1 MPNLYATRADLYDHG
16 LPRGLLANPGRRCA
30 AASAST
36 DTFELDGHGFET
48 DTALIFRAE
57 GSGALPAP
65 LVAGTTYYAIR
76 VTDSTFKVAATL
88 GGAAIDL
95 TASGTAVMVA
105 TPLPFD
111 KVIERYSRF
120 VDGCLPAHAV
130 PLGVA
135 EAVPIEVVAIVAELS
150 AKKLLLIRG
159 QSSESMKEAEIGAK
173 AQLERW
179 GKGLKIRDAT
189 ATASTNL
196 AYSESVS
203 AEPPRRW
210 RWGGGGT
217 LP

>member
-16 LPRGLLANPGRRCA
+16 LPRGLLTNPGRRCA

-36 DTFELDGHGFET
+36 DTFELDGHGFDT
-48 DTALIFRAE
+48 DVELVLRAE
-57 GSGALPAP
+57 GSGSLPAP

-76 VTDSTFKVAATL
+76 VTDSTFKVAATA
-88 GGAAIDL
+88 GGGAIDL
-95 TASGTAVMVA
+95 TASGVAVMVA

-120 VDGCLPAHAV
+120 VDSCLTAHIV

-135 EAVPIEVVAIVAELS
+135 KPVPIEVVAIVAELS

-159 QSSESMKEAEIGAK
+159 QSSESMKEMELGAK
-173 AQLERW
+173 AQVERW
-179 GKGLKIRDAT
+179 EKGEVLRDGNAT
-189 ATASTNL
+189 TSANL
-196 AYSESVS
+196 AHSESVV
-203 AEPPRRW
+203 ANPRG
-210 RWGGGGT
+210 WGVGGT